1 MFLMVRIHPSQQIK
15 NKKNKNVMNNFRT
28 YNSRF
33 NVNSNPSKGKQFT
46 SYQPMQKN
54 SFAEMRKI
62 CIKIKKQDC

>member
-15 NKKNKNVMNNFRT
+15 KQNKNVMNNFRT